1 MPAQKRLG
9 TNEEPT
15 PAFLG
20 EDPACRSEQR
30 AVPAPVD
37 RALDLPAQDPELVTK
52 DEDLDLC
59 GIVGAMVRCDKGEEP
74 TKHQVEE

>member
-1 MPAQKRLG
+1 VPAQKRLG
-9 TNEEPT
+9 TNEERT
-15 PAFLG
+15 PLLLG
-20 EDPACRSEQR
+20 KDPACRREQR

-37 RALDLPAQDPELVTK
+37 RALDLPAQDLELVTK

-59 GIVGAMVRCDKGEEP
+59 DMVGAMVRCDKGEEP

>member
-1 MPAQKRLG
+1 MPAQQRLG
-9 TNEEPT
+9 TNEERA

-30 AVPAPVD
+30 AVPTPVN
-37 RALDLPAQDPELVTK
+37 RALDLPAQDFELVAK
-52 DEDLDLC
+52 DEALDLC
-59 GIVGAMVRCDKGEEP
+59 AMVGAMVRCDEGEEP